1 MKCYRLVP
9 TAGVLLL
16 TLVLAAPLP
25 AQTEPTEGSTQ
36 AGSKTNVLLTFRMG
50 TIEGGKRT
58 TVKSY
63 TLIVAEGNQGS
74 KLLAGERVP
83 FPAWTAGDGS
93 DGEGTQ
99 AFVYQNIGFSTSVR
113 VWLVDTNRIEIVAD
127 IEDSRVRP
135 SEDGTP
141 PTVETRQL
149 TVNAILTD
157 GVPLEL
163 TQVEVVTRKTGFV
176 ETGFVEV
183 EAKILR

>member
-1 MKCYRLVP
+1 MKVYRLVP

-16 TLVLAAPLP
+16 TLVLAAPLM
-25 AQTEPTEGSTQ
+25 AQTEPLEASTK

-50 TIEGGKRT
+50 PIEGGQRT
-58 TVKSY
+58 IAKSY
-63 TLIVAEGNQGS
+63 SLIVAEGNVGS
-74 KLLAGERVP
+74 KLLSGERIP
-83 FPAWTAGDGS
+83 FPARTADGS

-99 AFVYQNIGFSTSVR
+99 AFVYQNIGFSTEVR

-135 SEDGTP
+135 GEDGMP

-157 GVPLEL
+157 GVALEL
-163 TQVEVVTRKTGFV
+163 THVKGVTDK
-176 ETGFVEV
+176 EGFVEV